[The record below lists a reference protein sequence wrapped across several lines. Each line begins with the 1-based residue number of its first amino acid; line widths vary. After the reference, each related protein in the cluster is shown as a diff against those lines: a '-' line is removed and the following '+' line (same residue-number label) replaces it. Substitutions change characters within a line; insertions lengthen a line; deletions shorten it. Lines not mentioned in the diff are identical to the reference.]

1 MTPRKRLRYASDAVK
16 IGRRKATPCA
26 CGNQERRMRIPMRL
40 PAARDGGVW
49 SMRCRARAAS
59 LGTRTVDH
67 KEVDPAADDHLL
79 SKRVAGNDDGKG
91 GGARGADRRRDH
103 HGARRVGAR

>member
-16 IGRRKATPCA
+16 IGWRKATPCA

-49 SMRCRARAAS
+49 SMRCIARAAS
-59 LGTRTVDH
+59 LGARTVDH

-79 SKRVAGNDDGKG
+79 GK
-91 GGARGADRRRDH
+91 
-103 HGARRVGAR
+103 